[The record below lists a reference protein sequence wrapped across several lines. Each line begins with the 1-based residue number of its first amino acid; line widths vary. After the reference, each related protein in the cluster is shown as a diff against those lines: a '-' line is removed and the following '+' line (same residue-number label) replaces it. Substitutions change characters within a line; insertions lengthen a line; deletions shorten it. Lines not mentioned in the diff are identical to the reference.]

1 LVVPNGLEPD
11 AYQVPDPDA
20 LIELGSRVGSRPLL
34 AKMARFD
41 PDKRWTLAVDT
52 VALLKSHGKAPLL
65 VARGGLEA
73 HGHEVLMRA
82 RDQGLRIA
90 ERAFDPGP
98 RGLLDAMSHIHDTD
112 ILLLRSHVDPDAR
125 RVLFRGANAVLAN
138 SGHEPFGLVG
148 LEVMAAAGV
157 ACTGCSGEDY
167 AVPGQNALV
176 LETNDPAEFVQLF
189 SRLDGATEEDL
200 RRAGRRTAHQYS
212 WERVVERALL
222 PRVGGFVS
230 SEAAR
235 RSRPPQSGEYDA
247 TFGAI
252 PGAQDGNALDSEPG
266 LLIPRTARIPRLAG
280 AT

>member
-1 LVVPNGLEPD
+1 
-11 AYQVPDPDA
+11 
-20 LIELGSRVGSRPLL
+20 
-34 AKMARFD
+34 MARFD
-41 PDKRWTLAVDT
+41 PDKRWTLAIDT
-52 VALLKSHGKAPLL
+52 VALLKRHGKAPLL
-65 VARGGLEA
+65 LARGGLEA

-90 ERAFDPGP
+90 ECSFGPGP
-98 RGLLDAMSHIHDTD
+98 RGLLDAMSQIHDTD
-112 ILLLRSHVDPDAR
+112 VLLLRSHVDPDAR

-230 SEAAR
+230 PELSR
-235 RSRPPQSGEYDA
+235 RSRPPASGEFDVSNGYVA
-247 TFGAI
+247 A
-252 PGAQDGNALDSEPG
+252 PRYPSALDSEPG
-266 LLIPRTARIPRLAG
+266 LLIPKSAKTPRLAG
-280 AT
+280 AM